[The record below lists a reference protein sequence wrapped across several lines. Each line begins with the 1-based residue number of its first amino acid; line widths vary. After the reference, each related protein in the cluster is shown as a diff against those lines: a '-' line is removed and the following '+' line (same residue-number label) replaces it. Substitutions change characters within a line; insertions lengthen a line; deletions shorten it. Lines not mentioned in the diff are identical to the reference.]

1 MKPKNWK
8 NTIILVFEKVTQL
21 VARALVAIRT
31 KKISKS
37 KTATLTFLYNLKKK
51 HTKTLSNSAE
61 LHFDNYAISY
71 KELDL
76 SINLKKKLKTGC
88 SGIPLNCSIVIP
100 ICPYYQIIIFT
111 GVYQ

>member
-51 HTKTLSNSAE
+51 QQ
-61 LHFDNYAISY
+61 
-71 KELDL
+71 
-76 SINLKKKLKTGC
+76 
-88 SGIPLNCSIVIP
+88 
-100 ICPYYQIIIFT
+100 YQGGKNWCYTESVMF
-111 GVYQ
+111 